1 MDPTQVE
8 FGRWIYSA
16 WKHLRT
22 FRVDDAVRFEAT
34 GIAGKGADLLGR
46 LRGLET
52 YTPKHVRSLAQD
64 VGITNRE
71 LQDTIVPRL
80 EELGILQ
87 VTRDSA
93 GRARELRAVVIG
105 EDDVMAQ
112 VARLWMHLD
121 PDASERGALCLLGKV
136 ASLPC
141 TEDEALAACTDEG
154 LAEEEARLALELAE
168 GHALVMR
175 RHVSDFNCDFLY
187 NDFLWGE
194 NIDQTAEAL
203 AGLPV
208 DVRAGIRSLLEELH
222 QNEGRPLKDIESVS
236 PDLVELA
243 VRHGI
248 VERTEIVTKN
258 GRKGT
263 FHFTPRFQGFGV
275 ARRDM
280 PDVLDQVRLVIAS
293 FTFATRYAQYKLRDP
308 EVFLQALIDRGEA
321 GNATVIATDY
331 GALQKQDI
339 VGVVPVKD
347 GSRYHRF
354 VARKK
359 DALIAALDTMRA
371 GSLQHPTKG
380 SGSGAGLLQP
390 RGFSDPVATRL
401 RLGKEATDMPLYEE
415 ELLAAFRDAAQQDKF
430 R

>member
-1 MDPTQVE
+1 MIDAAAVE
-8 FGRWIYSA
+8 RGRWIYSA

-22 FRVDDAVRFEAT
+22 FRIDDAVRFEAT
-34 GIAGKGADLLGR
+34 VIAGKAGDLLGR

-52 YTPKHVRSLAQD
+52 YTSKHVRSLGQD
-64 VGITNRE
+64 VGVTNRE
-71 LQDTIVPRL
+71 LQDTIVPTL
-80 EELGILQ
+80 EALEILQ

-93 GRARELRAVVIG
+93 GRIREVRAILIG

-112 VARLWMHLD
+112 VSRLWDHLD
-121 PDASERGALCLLGKV
+121 PDPSERGALCLLGRV

-141 TEDEALAACTDEG
+141 SEDEALAACTEEG
-154 LAEEEARLALELAE
+154 LAEDEARVALELAE

-175 RHVSDFNCDFLY
+175 RHVTDFDCDFLY

-194 NIDQTAEAL
+194 NIDRTAEAL
-203 AGLPV
+203 AGLPT
-208 DVRAGIRSLLEELH
+208 DVRVGIRALLEELH
-222 QNEGRPLKDIESVS
+222 QNEGRPLKDIESVG

-258 GRKGT
+258 GRRGT
-263 FHFTPRFQGFGV
+263 FHFTPRFQGVGV
-275 ARRDM
+275 ARQDL

-293 FTFATRYAQYKLRDP
+293 FTFATRYAQYKLNDP

-321 GNATVIATDY
+321 GNATAIGTDY

-339 VGVVPVKD
+339 VGVVPVRD

-371 GSLQHPTKG
+371 GSLQNSSG
-380 SGSGAGLLQP
+380 SGSGSGLLQP

-415 ELLAAFRDAAQQDKF
+415 ELLSAFRDAAQQDRF